1 MSMLFLVFVVMM
13 LMIMGVTV
21 IMFMIGLILIVGVYG
36 PFMDGEFHPLDL
48 LPLLP
53 VEMKVKVA

>member
-53 VEMKVKVA
+53 VEVR